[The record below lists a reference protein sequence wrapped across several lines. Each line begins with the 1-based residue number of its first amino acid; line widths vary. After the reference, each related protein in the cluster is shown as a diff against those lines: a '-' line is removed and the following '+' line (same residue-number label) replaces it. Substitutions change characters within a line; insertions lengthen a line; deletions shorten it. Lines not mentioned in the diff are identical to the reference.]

1 MACTINK
8 IKKICGTSQA
18 LIADD
23 CEKLGSS
30 YEYSPSSCQLVCI
43 AQASRSGHNRRVCA
57 LIPGSKGDTLRLF
70 SGASSQPVPQHMI
83 RIWCQ
88 VPGMLHDAFLP
99 DQQLRI
105 FVSRFVLLQE
115 VLRAVVRFGRKARQ
129 WCFGDG
135 AFALCSS
142 LPLCRTCSSADSN
155 QERTQ

>member
-1 MACTINK
+1 MTVKNVFDTGYK
-8 IKKICGTSQA
+8 IRY
-18 LIADD
+18 LVL
-23 CEKLGSS
+23 ESS
-30 YEYSPSSCQLVCI
+30 YEYPPSSCQSVCI
-43 AQASRSGHNRRVCA
+43 AQASRSGNNRRVCA
-57 LIPGSKGDTLRLF
+57 VIPRSKGDTLRLF